1 MSTAPNPVGT
11 VKKSF
16 VWSIVLSIL
25 LILAGIAAIIL
36 PPVASLAVTIFV
48 GWMLV
53 FGGIIHFV
61 YAWRTRHAGGV
72 LWEVLIG
79 VVYVA
84 AGAYLLWNP
93 IVGLAA
99 VTLALALYLLFEGLL
114 EFVLSYELRPAPGS
128 GWLLFDGIIT
138 LILALLIWR
147 IWPIGAPWI
156 LGLLVGISMLVSGT
170 ARLMLSV
177 AARRML
183 NQVV

>member
-11 VKKSF
+11 VKKSL

-53 FGGIIHFV
+53 FGGIVHFV
-61 YAWRTRHAGGV
+61 YAWKTRHAGGV

-79 VVYVA
+79 VVYLA

-114 EFVLSYELRPAPGS
+114 EFVLSYQLRPAPGS

-170 ARLMLSV
+170 ARLMLTV

>member
-11 VKKSF
+11 VKKSL

-53 FGGIIHFV
+53 FSGIIHFV
-61 YAWRTRHAGGV
+61 YAWKTRHAGGI

-79 VVYVA
+79 VVYLA
-84 AGAYLLWNP
+84 AGVYLLWNP

-114 EFVLSYELRPAPGS
+114 EFVLSYQLRPSPGS

-177 AARRML
+177 AARRMV
-183 NQVV
+183 NHVI

>member
-11 VKKSF
+11 VKKSLA
-16 VWSIVLSIL
+16 WSIALSIL
-25 LILAGIAAIIL
+25 LILAGIAAIVL

-61 YAWRTRHAGGV
+61 YAWKTRHAGGV

-114 EFVLSYELRPAPGS
+114 EFVLSYQLRPAPGS

>member
-1 MSTAPNPVGT
+1 MSAVPNPVGT
-11 VKKSF
+11 VKKSL

-25 LILAGIAAIIL
+25 LILAGIAAILL

-48 GWMLV
+48 GWMLI

-61 YAWRTRHAGGV
+61 YAWKTRHAGGV

-79 VVYVA
+79 VVYIA

-99 VTLALALYLLFEGLL
+99 VTLALALYLLLEGLL
-114 EFVLSYELRPAPGS
+114 EFVLSYQLRPAPGS

-138 LILALLIWR
+138 LILALLIWK

>member
-11 VKKSF
+11 VKKSL

-53 FGGIIHFV
+53 LSGIIHFV
-61 YAWRTRHAGGV
+61 YAWKTRHTGGV

-114 EFVLSYELRPAPGS
+114 EFVLSYQLRPAPGS

-170 ARLMLSV
+170 ARLMLTV

>member
-1 MSTAPNPVGT
+1 MSTAPNPVSR
-11 VKKSF
+11 VKKSL

-48 GWMLV
+48 GWMLIA
-53 FGGIIHFV
+53 GGVIHFV
-61 YAWRTRHAGGV
+61 YGWKTRHAGGV

-79 VVYVA
+79 VAYLA
-84 AGAYLLWNP
+84 AGIYLLWNP

-99 VTLALALYLLFEGLL
+99 VTLALAIYLLFEGVL
-114 EFVLSYELRPAPGS
+114 EFVLSYQLRPAPGS

-156 LGLLVGISMLVSGT
+156 LGLLVGISMLASGT

-177 AARRML
+177 AARRMVT
-183 NQVV
+183 QVV

>member
-1 MSTAPNPVGT
+1 MSAAPNPVGT
-11 VKKSF
+11 VKKSL

-53 FGGIIHFV
+53 FGGIVHFV
-61 YAWRTRHAGGV
+61 YAWKTRHAGGV

-79 VVYVA
+79 VVYLA

-114 EFVLSYELRPAPGS
+114 EFVLSYQLRPAPGS

-170 ARLMLSV
+170 ARLMLTV